1 MENNKTKLAENGK
14 TSETFG
20 SVSKKPYEMTE
31 FEKFQIQRDAQKW
44 HAAAAMAQ
52 ASQSERSV
60 QVLTVKTI

>member
-31 FEKFQIQRDAQKW
+31 FEKFQIQRDAQR
-44 HAAAAMAQ
+44 MANG
-52 ASQSERSV
+52 SRHGTSF
-60 QVLTVKTI
+60 TIGTLRAGSYR